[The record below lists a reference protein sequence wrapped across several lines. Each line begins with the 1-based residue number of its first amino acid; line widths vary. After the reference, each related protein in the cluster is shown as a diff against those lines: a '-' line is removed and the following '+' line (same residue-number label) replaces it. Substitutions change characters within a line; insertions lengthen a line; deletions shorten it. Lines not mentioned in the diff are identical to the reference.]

1 MRIGILTLP
10 LHTNYGGILQ
20 AYALQTT
27 LERMGHKVEIIN
39 VPFTLPSISTVTIL
53 KRIIKKILGKY
64 PGYINYEGKF
74 NQWLPIV
81 AQNLKPFKD
90 KCLHMSQKYED
101 YSDILHDDYDCIVVG
116 SDQIWRPRML
126 LSDISNA
133 YLSFAEGWNIKR
145 IAYSASFGTQNWE
158 YTSLQTEKCKRLL
171 KKFDAVSVRE
181 DSGVINCFK
190 YFGEKA
196 VHTLDPTLL
205 LTKNDY
211 NELIK
216 DVPPVCKHQVFAYIL
231 DLNSEK
237 KQMVED
243 FSNKNNFEIRTIN
256 PELDNIK
263 CDINTRIVPSVE
275 EWLSAF
281 RDSDFVLTDSFHACV
296 FSILYQKPF
305 AVIVNNERGSSR
317 FLSLLSMFGLMN
329 RIVSSTDDLNSIG
342 KIDYGKVYEKY
353 GKFKERSLSYLRD
366 NLK

>member
-10 LHTNYGGILQ
+10 LHVNYGGILQ

-27 LERMGHKVEIIN
+27 LERMGHQVEIIN
-39 VPFTLPSISTVTIL
+39 VPFTLPSISIVTMV
-53 KRIIKKILGKY
+53 KRFIKKLLGKY

-74 NQWLPIV
+74 NQWLPIA
-81 AQNLKPFKD
+81 AQNLQSFKD
-90 KCLHMSQKYED
+90 KYLHMSQQYDD
-101 YSDILHDDYDCIVVG
+101 YSDILPNDYDCIVVG

-158 YTSLQTEKCKRLL
+158 YTSLQTENCKKFL
-171 KKFDAVSVRE
+171 KMFDAVSVRE
-181 DSGVINCFK
+181 DSGVANCLK
-190 YFGEKA
+190 YFGVKA

-205 LTKNDY
+205 LTKDDY

-216 DVPPVCKHQVFAYIL
+216 NVSPTCNHQVFAYIL

-237 KQMVED
+237 QQIVEE
-243 FSNKNNFEIRTIN
+243 FSNKNNYEIRTVN

-263 CDINTRIVPSVE
+263 CDTNKRIVPSVE
-275 EWLSAF
+275 EWLTAF
-281 RDSDFVLTDSFHACV
+281 RDSDFIITDSFHACV

-317 FLSLLSMFGLMN
+317 FWSLLSMFGL
-329 RIVSSTDDLNSIG
+329 TDRMVNSLNDIDSLQ
-342 KIDYGKVYEKY
+342 KIDYIQVY
-353 GKFKERSLSYLRD
+353 GKLALCKEQSFSYFNEYL
-366 NLK
+366 

>member
-20 AYALQTT
+20 AYALQTV
-27 LERMGHKVEIIN
+27 LERMGHQVEVIN
-39 VPFTLPSISTVTIL
+39 IPFTLPSIPKVTIV

-74 NQWLPIV
+74 NQWLPIA
-81 AQNLKPFKD
+81 AQNLQSFKD
-90 KCLHMSQKYED
+90 KYIHMSQIYED
-101 YSDILHDDYDCIVVG
+101 YSAISPNDYDCIVVG

-126 LSDISNA
+126 LADISNA
-133 YLSFAEGWNIKR
+133 YLSFAEGWNLKR

-181 DSGVINCFK
+181 DSGVVNCLK
-190 YFGEKA
+190 YFGVKA

-216 DVPPVCKHQVFAYIL
+216 DVPPACNHQVFAYIL
-231 DLNSEK
+231 DLNSAK
-237 KQMVED
+237 QQMVVG
-243 FSNKNNFEIRTIN
+243 FSDKNNLEIRTIN
-256 PELDNIK
+256 PKLDNIK
-263 CDINTRIVPSVE
+263 CDLNKRIVPSLE
-275 EWLSAF
+275 EWLTAF
-281 RDSDFVLTDSFHACV
+281 RDCDFIITDSFHACV

-317 FLSLLSMFGLMN
+317 FLSFLSMLGLTDRMVN
-329 RIVSSTDDLNSIG
+329 CLNDIVSLEE
-342 KIDYGKVYEKY
+342 IDYKQVYEKLALY
-353 GKFKERSLSYLRD
+353 KELSFLYLD
-366 NLK
+366 ENLR

>member
-20 AYALQTT
+20 AYALQTV
-27 LERMGHKVEIIN
+27 LERMGHQVEVIN
-39 VPFTLPSISTVTIL
+39 IPFTLPSISKVTIV

-74 NQWLPIV
+74 NQWLPIA
-81 AQNLKPFKD
+81 AQNLQLFKD
-90 KCLHMSQKYED
+90 KYIHMSQIYED
-101 YSDILHDDYDCIVVG
+101 YSAISPNDYDCIVVG

-145 IAYSASFGTQNWE
+145 IAYSASFGTQTWE
-158 YTSLQTEKCKRLL
+158 YTCSQTEKCKRLL

-181 DSGVINCFK
+181 DSGVVNCLK
-190 YFGEKA
+190 YFGVKV

-216 DVPPVCKHQVFAYIL
+216 DVPPACNHQVFAYIL
-231 DLNSEK
+231 DLNSAK
-237 KQMVED
+237 QQMVEGISD
-243 FSNKNNFEIRTIN
+243 KNNFEIRTIN

-263 CDINTRIVPSVE
+263 CDLNKRIVPSLE
-275 EWLSAF
+275 EWLAAF
-281 RDSDFVLTDSFHACV
+281 RDSDFILTDSFHACV

-317 FLSLLSMFGLMN
+317 FLSFLSMLGLTDRMVN
-329 RIVSSTDDLNSIG
+329 CLNDIVSL
-342 KIDYGKVYEKY
+342 KEIDYKQVYDKLALY
-353 GKFKERSLSYLRD
+353 KELSFSYFD
-366 NLK
+366 ENL

>member
-20 AYALQTT
+20 AYALQTV
-27 LERMGHKVEIIN
+27 LERIGHEVEIIN
-39 VPFTLPSISTVTIL
+39 VPFTLPSISKVTIV

-74 NQWLPIV
+74 NKWLPIV
-81 AQNLKPFKD
+81 AQNLQSFKD
-90 KCLHMSQKYED
+90 KYIHMSHIYDD
-101 YSDILHDDYDCIVVG
+101 YSAISSNDYDCIVVG

-158 YTSLQTEKCKRLL
+158 YTSVQTEKCKKLL
-171 KKFDAVSVRE
+171 KMFDAVSVRE
-181 DSGVINCFK
+181 DSGVVNCLK
-190 YFGEKA
+190 YFGVKA

-216 DVPPVCKHQVFAYIL
+216 IVSPTCNHQVFAYIL
-231 DLNSEK
+231 DMNSEK
-237 KQMVED
+237 QQMVKE
-243 FSNKNNFEIRTIN
+243 FSNKNNYEIRTVN
-256 PELDNIK
+256 PELNNIK
-263 CDINTRIVPSVE
+263 CDLNKRIVPSVE
-275 EWLSAF
+275 EWLIAF
-281 RDSDFVLTDSFHACV
+281 RDSDFIITDSFHACV

-317 FLSLLSMFGLMN
+317 FLSLLSMFGL
-329 RIVSSTDDLNSIG
+329 TDRMVNCLNDIESLEE
-342 KIDYGKVYEKY
+342 IDYIQVYDKLALYREKSFSY
-353 GKFKERSLSYLRD
+353 FKE
-366 NLK
+366 NL

>member
-27 LERMGHKVEIIN
+27 LERMGHQVEIIN
-39 VPFTLPSISTVTIL
+39 VPFTLPSISIVTMV
-53 KRIIKKILGKY
+53 KRIIKKLLGKY

-74 NQWLPIV
+74 NQWLPIM
-81 AQNLKPFKD
+81 ARNLKPFKD
-90 KCLHMSQKYED
+90 KYLHMSQKYDD
-101 YSDILHDDYDCIVVG
+101 YLDILPNDYDCIVVG

-145 IAYSASFGTQNWE
+145 IAYSASFGTQIWE
-158 YTSLQTEKCKRLL
+158 YTSLQTEKCKRFL

-181 DSGVINCFK
+181 DSGVVNCLK
-190 YFGEKA
+190 YFGVKA

-216 DVPPVCKHQVFAYIL
+216 DVPPACNHQVFAYIL
-231 DLNSEK
+231 DFNTAK
-237 KQMVED
+237 QQMVEG
-243 FSNKNNFEIRTIN
+243 FSAKNNFEIRTIN
-256 PELDNIK
+256 PEFDNIK
-263 CDINTRIVPSVE
+263 CDLYKRIVPSLE
-275 EWLSAF
+275 EWLTAF
-281 RDSDFVLTDSFHACV
+281 RDSDFIITDSFHACV

-317 FLSLLSMFGLMN
+317 FLSFLSMLGLTD
-329 RIVSSTDDLNSIG
+329 RIVNCLNDIESLEE
-342 KIDYGKVYEKY
+342 IDYKKVYDKLALY
-353 GKFKERSLSYLRD
+353 KEMSFSYLSK
-366 NLK
+366 NL

>member
-39 VPFTLPSISTVTIL
+39 VPFTLPSISKVTIV

-74 NQWLPIV
+74 NKWLPIV
-81 AQNLKPFKD
+81 AQNLQSFKD
-90 KCLHMSQKYED
+90 KYIHMSRIYDD
-101 YSDILHDDYDCIVVG
+101 YSAISSNDYDCIVVG

-181 DSGVINCFK
+181 DSGVVNCLK
-190 YFGEKA
+190 YFGVKA

-216 DVPPVCKHQVFAYIL
+216 YDLCKRSHQIFAYIL
-231 DLNSEK
+231 DQTPI
-237 KQMVED
+237 KQRIVND
-243 FSNKNNFEIRTIN
+243 YSVNNGLEVLTIN
-256 PELDNIK
+256 PEIDNVK
-263 CDINTRIVPSVE
+263 CDISERIVPSVQ
-275 EWLSAF
+275 EWLIAF
-281 RDSDFVLTDSFHACV
+281 RDSDFIITDSFHACV
-296 FSILYQKPF
+296 FSILYKKSF
-305 AVIVNNERGSSR
+305 AVVINKERGSSR
-317 FLSLLSMFGLMN
+317 FISLLEMLNLTN
-329 RIVSSTDDLNSIG
+329 RIVTSYEELDALG
-342 KIDYGKVYEKY
+342 KIDYDVVEEKL
-353 GKFKERSLSYLRD
+353 KTFKDKSLLYLKRI
-366 NLK
+366 